1 MCFAKRK
8 SNLSNSRDGSDV
20 GKKKKKFFF
29 RGDKSGVLREQR
41 GENRAYRKG

>member
-20 GKKKKKFFF
+20 GKKKEFFF
-29 RGDKSGVLREQR
+29 RGNKSGVLREQS
-41 GENRAYRKG
+41 GGNRAYRKG